1 MDKLGR
7 VVVPEGSAIL
17 ADPRDIIRRSAR
29 KNGSQETAVSDVSCV
44 TGWDTTL
51 NSVGSGMAARA
62 NAQEEV
68 SLRGRGP
75 ALSRLLSR

>member
-7 VVVPEGSAIL
+7 VVVPEGSATL
-17 ADPRDIIRRSAR
+17 VDPRDIIRRSAR
-29 KNGSQETAVSDVSCV
+29 KNESQETAVSDVSCV

-51 NSVGSGMAARA
+51 NSAEGGMATRA
-62 NAQEEV
+62 NAQEEA

-75 ALSRLLSR
+75 SLSSLLSR

>member
-7 VVVPEGSAIL
+7 VVVPEGSATL

-44 TGWDTTL
+44 TGWDTAR
-51 NSVGSGMAARA
+51 NSGKRSLFGAVAR
-62 NAQEEV
+62 
-68 SLRGRGP
+68 P
-75 ALSRLLSR
+75 